1 MQTTRRE
8 IRNSTTSIQASP
20 QVKILPRG
28 SLRCGP
34 DCVGPTGTHESRR
47 ISNSNWAIRDEL
59 RRISNSNWA
68 TTDELGMQRNSSQVP
83 VTQGGGGVAQISPS
97 PGSSNPHPA
106 AGLPEGTANRGVA
119 DDEFDDFVGNASMFH
134 TAPDD
139 DEFGDFVQA

>member
-34 DCVGPTGTHESRR
+34 DCVGPTVTHESRR
-47 ISNSNWAIRDEL
+47 NSSGNWDTRDEF
-59 RRISNSNWA
+59 
-68 TTDELGMQRNSSQVP
+68 GMQRNSSQVP
-83 VTQGGGGVAQISPS
+83 VMQGSGGVAQISPS
-97 PGSSNPHPA
+97 PGSSNNPHPA
-106 AGLPEGTANRGVA
+106 AGVPEETANGGVA
-119 DDEFDDFVGNASMFH
+119 DDEFGDFVGNASMFH